1 MRVTHYRQAPM
12 FCFVMTR
19 FMFLLMLM
27 MSLPSYAAW
36 QFLGAT
42 SDGTAY
48 LIDPST
54 KKNRGQLIEMH
65 TMQNLRSARLVNG
78 QKFLSAVG
86 QTLYNCTDR
95 TSATTLIRQF
105 SGERG
110 EGKVV
115 SSFKQKPNEIIW
127 DAILP
132 NTILEKEWLIAC
144 GVG

>member
-1 MRVTHYRQAPM
+1 
-12 FCFVMTR
+12 
-19 FMFLLMLM
+19 
-27 MSLPSYAAW
+27 MSLPSHAAW

-54 KKNRGQLIEMH
+54 KKNKGQLIEMH

-78 QKFLSAVG
+78 QKFRSAVG
-86 QTLYNCTDR
+86 QTLYNCTDK

-105 SGERG
+105 SGELG

-132 NTILEKEWLIAC
+132 NTILEKEWQMAC
-144 GVG
+144 GAG

>member
-1 MRVTHYRQAPM
+1 M
-12 FCFVMTR
+12 FRFV
-19 FMFLLMLM
+19 FILPLM
-27 MSLPSYAAW
+27 MSLPSQAAW

-54 KKNRGQLIEMH
+54 KKNRGPIIEMH

-78 QKFLSAVG
+78 QKFRSAVG
-86 QTLYNCTDR
+86 QTLYNCSER
-95 TSATTLIRQF
+95 TSATTWIRQF
-105 SGERG
+105 SGELG

-132 NTILEKEWLIAC
+132 NTILEKEWQIAC
-144 GVG
+144 ATG

>member
-1 MRVTHYRQAPM
+1 M
-12 FCFVMTR
+12 FR
-19 FMFLLMLM
+19 LLIILPLM
-27 MSLPSYAAW
+27 MVPPSHAAW

-54 KKNRGQLIEMH
+54 RKNKGQLIEMH

-78 QKFLSAVG
+78 QKFRSAVG
-86 QTLYNCTDR
+86 QTLYNCADR

-132 NTILEKEWLIAC
+132 NTILEKEWQVAC
-144 GVG
+144 GAG

>member
-1 MRVTHYRQAPM
+1 M
-12 FCFVMTR
+12 FRLVIVR
-19 FMFLLMLM
+19 IFLLLPVI
-27 MSLPSYAAW
+27 MSPPSYAAW

-54 KKNRGQLIEMH
+54 KKNKGQLIEMH

-78 QKFLSAVG
+78 QKFRSAVG
-86 QTLYNCTDR
+86 QTLYNCSHR

-105 SGERG
+105 SGELG

-132 NTILEKEWLIAC
+132 NTILEKEWQIAC
-144 GVG
+144 VTG

>member
-1 MRVTHYRQAPM
+1 M
-12 FCFVMTR
+12 FR
-19 FMFLLMLM
+19 FLMSRLVIFLLLM

-54 KKNRGQLIEMH
+54 KKNKGQLIEMH
-65 TMQNLRSARLVNG
+65 TMQNLHSARLVNG
-78 QKFLSAVG
+78 QKFRSAVG
-86 QTLYNCTDR
+86 QTLYNCTDK

-105 SGERG
+105 SGELG

-132 NTILEKEWLIAC
+132 NTILEKEWQVAC
-144 GVG
+144 GAG